1 MVLHDCYENYNN
13 LTRKPPQMPHPLRR
27 SPAFLGLF
35 LSAFLVSQPVARAV
49 LVIDDFDAF
58 SFLSVG
64 GPPAGGMSNFAAY
77 STSQALGLER
87 DAVITRDSA
96 NSGSVSMDIS
106 GSVAS
111 QLSYASAPFTSGQL
125 MLSYDGIDGSAGLNP
140 IGLGNIDIT
149 QSGANTGLFL
159 RSTSDLGAELVFTIY
174 TDANHFSTATIPI
187 LADSS
192 FTFQDYFT
200 PFALFASGG
209 SLGGADF
216 TRVGAI
222 TLWLDGSTPG
232 TDVSLETIISA
243 PTPVPEPGSSLL
255 LGLAAMTY
263 LRHRRRA

>member
-1 MVLHDCYENYNN
+1 
-13 LTRKPPQMPHPLRR
+13 
-27 SPAFLGLF
+27 
-35 LSAFLVSQPVARAV
+35 

-64 GPPAGGMSNFAAY
+64 GPPAGAMSNFAAY
-77 STSQALGLER
+77 STAQALGLER

-187 LADSS
+187 VADSS

-243 PTPVPEPGSSLL
+243 PTPVPEPSSSLL
-255 LGLAAMTY
+255 IGLAAMTY